1 MTTITLEAN
10 QAAIIVK
17 TSEDGIIDVEVAY
30 AEDSPE
36 DDGFAAAI
44 CEVIAQKLVDDEEFQ
59 EEIMAEVEGEADDE
73 EEELD

>member
-10 QAAIIVK
+10 QAALIVK
-17 TSEDGIIDVEVAY
+17 TSEDGVIDVEVAY
-30 AEDSPE
+30 AEESPE

-44 CEVIAQKLVDDEEFQ
+44 CEVVAQKLVDDEEFQ
-59 EEIMAEVEGEADDE
+59 EEIMALVEGDFADE

>member
-17 TSEDGIIDVEVAY
+17 TTEDGVIDVEVAY

-44 CEVIAQKLVDDEEFQ
+44 CEVVAQKLVEDEKFQ
-59 EEIMAEVEGEADDE
+59 EEIMMLVEGDADEDAE
-73 EEELD
+73 D

>member
-17 TSEDGIIDVEVAY
+17 TTEDGVIDVEVAY
-30 AEDSPE
+30 AEDCPE

-44 CEVIAQKLVDDEEFQ
+44 CEVVAQKLVDDEKFQ
-59 EEIMAEVEGEADDE
+59 EEIMMLVEGEDDT
-73 EEELD
+73 EELD

>member
-17 TSEDGIIDVEVAY
+17 TSEDGTIDVEVAY

-44 CEVIAQKLVDDEEFQ
+44 CEVVASKLVDDEEFQ
-59 EEIMAEVEGEADDE
+59 EEIMALVEGDADDE
-73 EEELD
+73 ELD

>member
-1 MTTITLEAN
+1 MTPITLEAN

-17 TSEDGIIDVEVAY
+17 TTEDGVIDVEVAY

-44 CEVIAQKLVDDEEFQ
+44 CEVVAQKLVEDEKFQ
-59 EEIMAEVEGEADDE
+59 EEIMMLVEGDADEDAE
-73 EEELD
+73 D

>member
-17 TSEDGIIDVEVAY
+17 TTEDGVIDVEVAY
-30 AEDSPE
+30 TEDSPE

-44 CEVIAQKLVDDEEFQ
+44 CEVVAQKLVEDEKFQ
-59 EEIMAEVEGEADDE
+59 EEIMMLVEGDCED
-73 EEELD
+73 EELD

>member
-17 TSEDGIIDVEVAY
+17 TSEEGIIDVEVVY
-30 AEDSPE
+30 AEESPE

-44 CEVIAQKLVDDEEFQ
+44 CEVIANKLVEDEDFQ
-59 EEIMAEVEGEADDE
+59 EEIMTLVEGDDE
-73 EEELD
+73 DDLD

>member
-10 QAAIIVK
+10 QAALIVK

-44 CEVIAQKLVDDEEFQ
+44 CEVVAQKLVDDEEFQ
-59 EEIMAEVEGEADDE
+59 EEIMALVEGDFAD

>member
-17 TSEDGIIDVEVAY
+17 TTEDGVIDVEVAY

-44 CEVIAQKLVDDEEFQ
+44 CEVVARKLVEDEKFQ
-59 EEIMAEVEGEADDE
+59 EEIMMLVEGDCED
-73 EEELD
+73 EELD

>member
-10 QAAIIVK
+10 QAALIVK
-17 TSEDGIIDVEVAY
+17 TSEEGIIDVEVVY

-44 CEVIAQKLVDDEEFQ
+44 CEVVAQKLVDDEEFQ
-59 EEIMAEVEGEADDE
+59 AEIMAEVEGDFDE
-73 EEELD
+73 EDLE

>member
-17 TSEDGIIDVEVAY
+17 TTEDGVIDVEVAY
-30 AEDSPE
+30 AEESPE

-44 CEVIAQKLVDDEEFQ
+44 CEVVAQKLVDDEKFQ
-59 EEIMAEVEGEADDE
+59 EEVMMLVDGDVDEDE
-73 EEELD
+73 ED

>member
-1 MTTITLEAN
+1 MTAITLEAN

-17 TSEDGIIDVEVAY
+17 TSEEGVIDVEVAY

-44 CEVIAQKLVDDEEFQ
+44 CEVVAQKLVEDEKFQ
-59 EEIMAEVEGEADDE
+59 EEIMMLVEGEDE
-73 EEELD
+73 EVESD

>member
-17 TSEDGIIDVEVAY
+17 TSEDGTIDVEVAY
-30 AEDSPE
+30 VDDNPE

-44 CEVIAQKLVDDEEFQ
+44 CEVVANKLVEDEEFQ
-59 EEIMAEVEGEADDE
+59 DEIMDLVEGDE
-73 EEELD
+73 EEDDLD